1 MSIVSATKYYSGHS
15 DVMAGTLAVSK
26 KVYNKVWWYNHV
38 SGHRLSADDAYL
50 VIRGL
55 RTLDLRLE
63 KTSREYKDYN

>member
-26 KVYNKVWWYNHV
+26 KVYKKVWWYNHV

-50 VIRGL
+50 VIPRIENF
-55 RTLDLRLE
+55 RFKIR
-63 KTSREYKDYN
+63 KTPR